1 MLRHT
6 HVLGASGDG
15 DGDGDGGAAG
25 GSNDVAGK
33 AVAVFCTVPV
43 CPDAPQ
49 RTCCVP
55 VPTFG
60 CVIICYGPS
69 RCVLVH
75 PSTTT
80 SQYVLR
86 RPGTFWYVLV
96 RPGASRCFLVHPC
109 RARMF

>member
-15 DGDGDGGAAG
+15 DGGAAG
-25 GSNDVAGK
+25 GWNDVAGK
-33 AVAVFCTVPV
+33 TVAVFCTVPV

-49 RTCCVP
+49 RACCVP
-55 VPTFG
+55 VRLSVLL
-60 CVIICYGPS
+60 CVTVRPYVY
-69 RCVLVH
+69 CVLMH

-86 RPGTFWYVLV
+86 RPGTFWYVPVL
-96 RPGASRCFLVHPC
+96 PGASL
-109 RARMF
+109 